1 MSRCRHTVCRSSTFG
16 SAKDPGGSGH
26 RRRALLRAGTGQG
39 HQWRGCG
46 ASGWAT
52 YLAGAAASWWRLPSH
67 PPRWVERLEFYWVFP
82 PIVWIMQA
90 RMLAVLKRNIERAP
104 TRWPGGCRPNLRL
117 LSTWTDDCV
126 VAACLRRQHRAGLEL
141 NVGCLRQVRDRRLRP
156 PTREPRRVH
165 ATQTS
170 ATTVRAD
177 EVAHHESEAVGL
189 TRAMPSTAPASLRR
203 PVGDAALYARPPSS
217 GIREWEVRSSWRSR
231 TRGSGVLP
239 VVRGH
244 RRRQRVLCGSVA
256 HRGIAAVVPLSRVSF
271 RPSAEPSDWSPSA

>member
-1 MSRCRHTVCRSSTFG
+1 VDHAGAHVGRAQTEHRARTYAVTRRLPPQPPPTI
-16 SAKDPGGSGH
+16 DLNRRL
-26 RRRALLRAGTGQG
+26 RRRGVL
-39 HQWRGCG
+39 
-46 ASGWAT
+46 AS
-52 YLAGAAASWWRLPSH
+52 AA
-67 PPRWVERLEFYWVFP
+67 PRWLGAER
-82 PIVWIMQA
+82 
-90 RMLAVLKRNIERAP
+90 R
-104 TRWPGGCRPNLRL
+104 
-117 LSTWTDDCV
+117 LSTPS
-126 VAACLRRQHRAGLEL
+126 A
-141 NVGCLRQVRDRRLRP
+141 DRRLRP

-177 EVAHHESEAVGL
+177 EVAHHESAAVGL

-203 PVGDAALYARPPSS
+203 PVGHAALYARPPSS

-256 HRGIAAVVPLSRVSF
+256 HRGITAVVPLSRVSF
-271 RPSAEPSDWSPSA
+271 RPSAEPSD